1 MAKKKEADN
10 RKLVAENRRA
20 RFDYLIEETM
30 EAGIQL
36 LGTEVKALR
45 SGRANIAESYASP
58 EKGELWLINAYIP
71 EYAPAAQFNHEPRRP
86 RKLLVKSRELKKLVG
101 AVEREG
107 RTIAPLKLYFNDRG
121 VAKLL
126 IGLAKGKKAHD
137 KRASEKDRDWK
148 RQQGRLLRD
157 RG

>member
-1 MAKKKEADN
+1 MAKKKDADN

-45 SGRANIAESYASP
+45 AGRANIAESYAAP
-58 EKGELWLINAYIP
+58 EKGELWLVNAHIP
-71 EYAPAAQFNHEPRRP
+71 EYAPAAQFNHEPRRR

-101 AVEREG
+101 AVERDG
-107 RTIAPLKLYFNDRG
+107 RTIAPLKLYFNERG
-121 VAKLL
+121 VAKLE
-126 IGLAKGKKAHD
+126 IALAKGKKAHD
-137 KRASEKDRDWK
+137 KREASKDRDWK
-148 RQQGRLLRD
+148 RQQVRLIRD